1 MHVHE
6 SCTSATDTFEAAK
19 GWSLSFTS
27 HFAPRLYPTVV
38 SVVSGASGGVA
49 IVESGDWVSTSFSHT
64 LQHHTQHQHQHQ
76 PPWPWPWH
84 PHGFVSTLTADTGTL
99 SFHKSQVPKSDLNHQ
114 KNKPKNQKELRK
126 RRKEA
131 RAGRRETPTNV
142 NLAHTQGGECIV
154 KTRRY
159 FHM

>member
-27 HFAPRLYPTVV
+27 HFAPRLYPIVV
-38 SVVSGASGGVA
+38 SVVSVVSGASGVRGASGGVA

-64 LQHHTQHQHQHQ
+64 LQHHTLQHHTQHQHQHH
-76 PPWPWPWH
+76 PPWPWPWPWPWH

-131 RAGRRETPTNV
+131 RAGRRETPTK
-142 NLAHTQGGECIV
+142 A
-154 KTRRY
+154 
-159 FHM
+159 